1 MIKVTQCIAIALVA
15 AASVSAH
22 AGATDFSTL
31 WVTPTIH
38 DYGKIRLITD
48 AAFKPQPGRTY
59 KVVFSLTQAAKQTG
73 EVNPALDRVARTVN
87 LYVASG
93 VPLRDLKF
101 VAVTYGAVTP
111 LPLDDAHYRAA
122 YGVANPNLPL
132 IA

>member
-22 AGATDFSTL
+22 AGATDSSTL

-38 DYGKIRLITD
+38 DYGKIRLIPD

-101 VAVTYGAVTP
+101 VRKPTALRHLSPSTT
-111 LPLDDAHYRAA
+111 LT
-122 YGVANPNLPL
+122 
-132 IA
+132 IAQPMESPTRICL